1 MTAPI
6 TSITGNA
13 HDRVQR
19 CFIQL
24 EKPTLG
30 VKLVSEREIKTFV
43 LKQMIQQLL
52 LDGLSLL

>member
-6 TSITGNA
+6 TSKTGNA
-13 HDRVQR
+13 HERVQR

-24 EKPTLG
+24 EKPTLV